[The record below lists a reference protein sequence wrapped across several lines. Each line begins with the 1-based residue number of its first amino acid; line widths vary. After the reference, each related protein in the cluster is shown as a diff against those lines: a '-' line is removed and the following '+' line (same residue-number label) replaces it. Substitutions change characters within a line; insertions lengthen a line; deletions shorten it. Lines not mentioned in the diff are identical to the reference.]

1 MTTGQLIKAA
11 RKSAGLTQKELGE
24 RLGVAYQTLAQW
36 ENNLRNPK
44 YETLQRIADALGIER
59 YNLIP
64 EEKAAIEY
72 VKDRS
77 AELEAWKVRK
87 DEIGKSLAKLNE
99 EGQQEAVERVKELTE
114 IEKYKYKRKPS
125 PLSTGIKVYGDG
137 PAGSF
142 PPHPQ
147 DSPQSTPLA
156 AEGKDTAPPSDAPER
171 PQEGEE

>member
-11 RKSAGLTQKELGE
+11 RKSTGLTQKELGE

-114 IEKYKYKRKPS
+114 IEKYKRKRKPS
-125 PLSTGIKVYGDG
+125 PLSAGIKVYGDA

-147 DSPQSTPLA
+147 DPPQSALPNSGDSDA
-156 AEGKDTAPPSDAPER
+156 APPPDAPEK
-171 PQEGEE
+171 PQEGKE